1 MGGGQG
7 EMLQKGLAKEAVD
20 RIGKYVQRRG
30 SLKDPLDELRQDTDL
45 RANETSSEG
54 VADLALLDTYLDA
67 MGIFSTISFDLSLAR
82 GLDYY
87 PGVIYEV
94 THLVN
99 RTQVGGTAAG
109 GRYDNLVG
117 MHGKKPVPCEKDK
130 KKALKAV
137 TEVFVIGFGGDG
149 LLAGRMKV
157 VTKLWNAGIRAEHPT
172 KVRLSKAQQFR
183 SADKSPVVVVKG
195 PGELAEGKV
204 RIKASDNCGD
214 AGGNAEK
221 GGKGEEKDKS
231 SLVAKDNLV
240 EEVRKLLDAVKVDA
254 A

>member
-94 THLVN
+94 THL
-99 RTQVGGTAAG
+99 
-109 GRYDNLVG
+109 
-117 MHGKKPVPCEKDK
+117 EKDK